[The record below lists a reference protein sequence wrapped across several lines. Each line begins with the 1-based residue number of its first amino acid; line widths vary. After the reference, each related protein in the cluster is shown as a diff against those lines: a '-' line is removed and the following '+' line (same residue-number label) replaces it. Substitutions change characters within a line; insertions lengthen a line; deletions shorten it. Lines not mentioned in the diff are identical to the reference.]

1 MADQVWYH
9 TGLTRVAAEDLLVS
23 NGKDGAFMIRDS
35 DSFSNT
41 LVLCLMYQSRVHHYR
56 IYYRN
61 AKYSV
66 QTVAGVSQVYCD
78 TLQELV
84 SYYGT
89 PGAGLVHHLQYPIQ
103 KEVDNESSDDSDTED
118 SAGPVI
124 KPGIP
129 MHQSSHSVTSAH
141 SASSASSATSAGSFQ
156 PVGEPDSDYADIP
169 SFVPTKSARNISKF
183 LEHNF
188 KSVKTNGVDEA
199 FVGKV
204 MSYVTDG
211 ALNDL
216 EFVMSRAD
224 KPYLLHKLMMESG
237 AEAFSQVQKYSR
249 QLMLLADFFDLCNGT
264 SGSSQFDRELLEA
277 PKSALELSDVM
288 KRLSAC
294 QELLSSIDAKATHLM
309 TTVAQQYNTPAG
321 PQKSQS
327 TSSITSV
334 KGSTVEQAVQSFET
348 RTDYQFKSKT
358 ILTVDVEA
366 GTLTITRSDKDASVY
381 SWNQIVQIIKSRSA
395 KQKLGIRVEGKARKD
410 FAFNDN
416 KSREVFCQL
425 MQLILKRNSHDHDVS
440 NISVF
445 IGSFNMGDTPCPND
459 VTSWIKSQGLGKTL
473 DKSVSHYAHDMYVI
487 GTQESGTMGE
497 KDWKSVL
504 YQCTGLEMKMVE
516 QTSLWGIRLV
526 IMVKAEHYNKIS
538 HVQTSQVRTGVA
550 NTLGNKGAVAVSLHF
565 GTTSMCFICAHL
577 TSGTEKCTRRNNN
590 YRDILR
596 GLQLGQRSLQ
606 QFDLTSQFHHVFW
619 LGDLNYRLQCED
631 EAGATAIVNHIKEN
645 NLSVLHE
652 MDQLKREKEKGNVFC
667 SFEEEALDFPP
678 TYRYQRGSRQIYS
691 WRKEKK
697 MSVRINVPSW
707 CDRVLWKSY
716 PRTHLQNTSYGC
728 TSDITTSDHSPVF
741 ASFNIGILTQ
751 YTAKDGAPST
761 GTYVHFTYAAAII
774 GSSSKTAYY
783 LEVHSECLNSSAR
796 SVNNTSYLTHDKQSD
811 FRKSCPKVL
820 RHMLHDTSFPEW
832 SSTQLEK
839 MSLQPILADEEYLM
853 HQHFFIAVK
862 SVDGDEVYGGGV
874 VAAVEF
880 FSQSPVEFG
889 IELTR
894 HGKATGYLRGSIY
907 IPVKTTRNPYDD
919 VSLIHEEAEVD
930 SERATSASMISAP
943 PHLAPVP
950 VRPSRSRTATAD
962 LRGDEKPSIPAR
974 AEDRPPVPVKKAQG
988 SRPSLT
994 DPAINFPHSL
1004 DVVSPKSSMAASQPS
1019 QSSSS
1024 AMSRSSSDER
1034 PPLPPPNA
1042 SSGIG
1047 IVSSRHGPAPAPPAG
1062 TSSIA
1067 PGSSPTHSVLM
1078 RSRSAQ
1084 MAHQN
1089 SSHRP
1094 RLSTADA
1101 DLAAPAH
1108 SRSHADSSL
1117 SPFHNGKQSTVA
1129 DFLKELGLTRF
1140 IDGFLREGWDDLE
1153 FLSHMSLGDLR
1164 KCGVT
1169 SGAHQRQIM
1178 DAVKN
1183 LQLSK

>member
-1 MADQVWYH
+1 MCESKR
-9 TGLTRVAAEDLLVS
+9 GSGR
-23 NGKDGAFMIRDS
+23 
-35 DSFSNT
+35 
-41 LVLCLMYQSRVHHYR
+41 YQSRVHHYR

-974 AEDRPPVPVKKAQG
+974 AEDRPPVPVKKG
-988 SRPSLT
+988 IHLSSCPSLCDGKAQRPMSIPGTHDEST
-994 DPAINFPHSL
+994 DPTVGNVDYRPYRERTHYVING
-1004 DVVSPKSSMAASQPS
+1004 DVSTLHPRSQNITRRPVSFCG
-1019 QSSSS
+1019 
-1024 AMSRSSSDER
+1024 R
-1034 PPLPPPNA
+1034 
-1042 SSGIG
+1042 
-1047 IVSSRHGPAPAPPAG
+1047 SRHVHCSCFA
-1062 TSSIA
+1062 
-1067 PGSSPTHSVLM
+1067 L
-1078 RSRSAQ
+1078 
-1084 MAHQN
+1084 
-1089 SSHRP
+1089 
-1094 RLSTADA
+1094 
-1101 DLAAPAH
+1101 
-1108 SRSHADSSL
+1108 
-1117 SPFHNGKQSTVA
+1117 
-1129 DFLKELGLTRF
+1129 
-1140 IDGFLREGWDDLE
+1140 
-1153 FLSHMSLGDLR
+1153 
-1164 KCGVT
+1164 
-1169 SGAHQRQIM
+1169 
-1178 DAVKN
+1178 
-1183 LQLSK
+1183 

>member
-943 PHLAPVP
+943 PHLAPASPVAIRGQSLQDTMSQLSGLQRSSTGHAMPPIPVLQSDIEAVRLNPTPASASGGGGSTSVAPRPPATAPPPLSRRSNPGGSMRVSATSSGFGRDSSDVDAPPVP

-974 AEDRPPVPVKKAQG
+974 AEDRPPVPVKKG
-988 SRPSLT
+988 IHLSSCPSLCDGKAQRPMSIPGTHDEST
-994 DPAINFPHSL
+994 DPTVGNVDYRPYRERTHYVING
-1004 DVVSPKSSMAASQPS
+1004 DVSTLHPRSQNITRRPVSFCG
-1019 QSSSS
+1019 
-1024 AMSRSSSDER
+1024 R
-1034 PPLPPPNA
+1034 
-1042 SSGIG
+1042 
-1047 IVSSRHGPAPAPPAG
+1047 SRHVHCSCFA
-1062 TSSIA
+1062 
-1067 PGSSPTHSVLM
+1067 L
-1078 RSRSAQ
+1078 
-1084 MAHQN
+1084 
-1089 SSHRP
+1089 
-1094 RLSTADA
+1094 
-1101 DLAAPAH
+1101 
-1108 SRSHADSSL
+1108 
-1117 SPFHNGKQSTVA
+1117 
-1129 DFLKELGLTRF
+1129 
-1140 IDGFLREGWDDLE
+1140 
-1153 FLSHMSLGDLR
+1153 
-1164 KCGVT
+1164 
-1169 SGAHQRQIM
+1169 
-1178 DAVKN
+1178 
-1183 LQLSK
+1183 